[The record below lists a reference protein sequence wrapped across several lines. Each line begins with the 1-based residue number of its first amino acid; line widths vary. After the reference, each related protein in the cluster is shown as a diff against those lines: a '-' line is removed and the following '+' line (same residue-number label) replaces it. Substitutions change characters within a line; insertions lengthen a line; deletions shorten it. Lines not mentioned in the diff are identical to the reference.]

1 MRKRHVSLFPPSER
15 PALPVLPARSRS
27 LARPNYYDVVPS
39 NHLERLLWAEAERM
53 SNLNVDDA
61 NFKSERAVVR
71 VGEERSLL
79 ATLPEATF
87 VRRYRQS
94 FAS

>member
-1 MRKRHVSLFPPSER
+1 VIPPSADVIVWNRTHDVE
-15 PALPVLPARSRS
+15 AGVL
-27 LARPNYYDVVPS
+27 
-39 NHLERLLWAEAERM
+39 
-53 SNLNVDDA
+53 VDGHRVA
-61 NFKSERAVVR
+61 TLGKSDRAVIR
-71 VGEERSLL
+71 IGPERSLL

>member
-1 MRKRHVSLFPPSER
+1 MWGLEAIAVTYVAAHSLH
-15 PALPVLPARSRS
+15 
-27 LARPNYYDVVPS
+27 ARPLVVPPGADVIVWNRTAS
-39 NHLERLLWAEAERM
+39 VEAGV
-53 SNLNVDDA
+53 LVDGNRHA
-61 NFKSERAVVR
+61 TLGKAERAVVR
-71 VGEERSLL
+71 LGSERSLL

>member
-1 MRKRHVSLFPPSER
+1 MWGLEAMALTFVAAHSLH
-15 PALPVLPARSRS
+15 
-27 LARPNYYDVVPS
+27 ARPLVVPPGADVIVW
-39 NHLERLLWAEAERM
+39 NRAHHVEAGVLVDGHRVATLEKA
-53 SNLNVDDA
+53 
-61 NFKSERAVVR
+61 ERAVVR
-71 VGEERSLL
+71 LGAERSLL